1 MMLLTLQSCIEEYNA
16 VLPADDVNL
25 LVVEG
30 TIISGETSGFLLSRT
45 IPLSGENKPEEVKTA
60 HLSIK
65 GNDGSELSVP
75 RLYDN
80 VYAVD
85 VPKLNPDVEYSL
97 YIECDGEQYYT
108 VPQKPLPSTP
118 IESVTHNQPKT
129 YGDINI
135 LVTTATP
142 LNPSETQYYRWF
154 YDETWEIHAQYK
166 THVQWDPKLEKGVP
180 LEKEY
185 QTVGWCTNTGKDII
199 ASSSAYYND
208 NKIAEYKL
216 YGIAPDS
223 RRFQV
228 LYSTEVTQ
236 LSITKA
242 EYEYEQERR
251 RISKEMGGLFTPQ
264 PSVLPSNIHCMTS
277 SKRAIGYVGCSA
289 GVSRMR
295 IFISPDDVY
304 CRPDIYCQ
312 AYYSDE
318 KDFPGDKNL
327 YLMDWRLI
335 QYMEGPTVTGWAP
348 FNCVDV
354 SRIASMK
361 TRPDYWPTEK

>member
-45 IPLSGENKPEEVKTA
+45 VPLTGDKAPEGVRTA
-60 HLSIK
+60 RLFIK
-65 GNDGSELSVP
+65 GSDGLDLFVP
-75 RLYDN
+75 RVYDN
-80 VYAVD
+80 VYAVE
-85 VPKLNPDVEYSL
+85 VPKLNPEAEYSL
-97 YIECDGEQYYT
+97 HIEYDGEMYNT

-118 IESVTHNQPKT
+118 IESVTYSQPKAN
-129 YGDINI
+129 GDVNI
-135 LVTTATP
+135 LVTTAMP
-142 LNPSETQYYRWF
+142 KDPEETQYYRWF
-154 YDETWEIHAQYK
+154 YDETWEIHAQYR
-166 THVQWDPKLEKGVP
+166 TVVQWDEMEKKGVP

-185 QTVGWCTNTGKDII
+185 VTVGWCTNTGRDII

-216 YGIAPDS
+216 YGISSDS

-236 LSITKA
+236 LSISKA
-242 EYEYEQERR
+242 EYEYEVERR
-251 RISKEMGGLFTPQ
+251 RISQDMGGLFTPQ
-264 PSVLPSNIHCMTS
+264 PSVLPSNIHCTTS

-289 GVSRMR
+289 GYARKR
-295 IFISPDDVY
+295 IFISPKDVN
-304 CRPDIYCQ
+304 CHPDIYCQ

-318 KDFPGDKNL
+318 DDFPGNENL
-327 YLMDWRLI
+327 YQSGWKLI
-335 QYMEGPTVTGWAP
+335 QYIEPPVITGWAP
-348 FNCVDV
+348 FTCVDV
-354 SRIASMK
+354 SNIADLK
-361 TRPDYWPTEK
+361 VRPDYWPTEK